1 MEWKTAVMC
10 TQVNAVAVPENRVH
24 ALKHGATGIRFM
36 HFAKN
41 ADIPMCGQ
49 AVNDHS

>member
-1 MEWKTAVMC
+1 MEWITAVKC
-10 TQVNAVAVPENRVH
+10 TQVNARAVTKNRVH
-24 ALKHGATGIRFM
+24 ALKHVAAGIRFM

-41 ADIPMCGQ
+41 ADIPVCGQ